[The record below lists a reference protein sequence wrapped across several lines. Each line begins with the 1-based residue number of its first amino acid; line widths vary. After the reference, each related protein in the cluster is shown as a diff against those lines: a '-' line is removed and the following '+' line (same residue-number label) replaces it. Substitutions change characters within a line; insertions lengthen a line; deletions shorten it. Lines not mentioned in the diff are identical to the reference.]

1 MIAKTLSTQA
11 TEWFFSGTDIFQAD
25 QQFPGEL
32 LKTKG
37 NRSC

>member
-11 TEWFFSGTDIFQAD
+11 TERFFNGPDIFQTD
-25 QQFPGEL
+25 LQFPGEL

-37 NRSC
+37 NR